1 MTLSRTYRS
10 FAVII
15 TALFLLLQ
23 GVSLSHAASYG
34 SEPHEHD
41 GVICVV
47 SLQDEA
53 QAIVPPPVEM
63 PEAPALQSRID
74 APYEVYFDSAPTRHY
89 RGREPP
95 PRGPPSK

>member
-1 MTLSRTYRS
+1 MTVSRTYRS

-41 GVICVV
+41 GVVCVV
-47 SLQDEA
+47 SVHNEA
-53 QAIVPPPVEM
+53 QVIVPPPAEL
-63 PEAPALQSRID
+63 PEVPALQSRVET
-74 APYEVYFDSAPTRHY
+74 PYEVYFDSAPTRLY
-89 RGREPP
+89 RGRDPP